1 MVVKNSVVW
10 KLKTDYLMQD
20 FICGV
25 HYLEFVW
32 PALVVL
38 CIRTLQLHK
47 TWYAIYLYVITCNAK
62 LPTNIF

>member
-1 MVVKNSVVW
+1 MVVKNRVSFDSFKFIIQLEIE
-10 KLKTDYLMQD
+10 KLTHFMQD

-38 CIRTLQLHK
+38 CTRTLQPHK
-47 TWYAIYLYVITCNAK
+47 TWYAIYI
-62 LPTNIF
+62 